1 MTRTLPTG
9 LAAALDD
16 KEVNLYYAVEFM
28 FTSAPIRLW
37 TGYGDKTIY
46 TKTYTGAGSLLSVS
60 GLEEVADLSAK
71 NINISLSAIDSSIV
85 SLALQEP
92 YQNRECTVYL
102 GVNDLN
108 PLQVFTGYMNT
119 MQINDEGETS
129 SINLTVESKL
139 VRLER
144 ASNWRYTN
152 ENHKSRYP
160 NDTFFSYVAD
170 LQDKQVVWG
179 REKA

>member
-9 LAAALDD
+9 MSSVLGDQELN
-16 KEVNLYYAVEFM
+16 VYYAVEFM

-46 TKTYTGAGSLLSVS
+46 TNTYTGAGDLLSIS

-71 NINISLSAIDSSIV
+71 SITIELSAIASNVV

-102 GVNDLN
+102 GINDLA
-108 PLQVFTGYMNT
+108 PLEIFSGYMNT
-119 MQINDEGETS
+119 MSITDEGEAS
-129 SINLTVESKL
+129 SIQLTVDSKL

-152 ENHKSRYP
+152 ENHQARYP
-160 NDTFFSYVAD
+160 NDTFFSYVTD

-179 REKA
+179 RERV

>member
-9 LAAALDD
+9 MSSVLGDGELNA
-16 KEVNLYYAVEFM
+16 YYAVEFN
-28 FTSAPIRLW
+28 FTSGPIRLW

-46 TKTYTGAGSLLSVS
+46 TNTYTGSGDLLSIS

-71 NINISLSAIDSSIV
+71 SITIGLSAISSSIV

-102 GVNDLN
+102 GINDLA
-108 PLQVFTGYMNT
+108 PLEIFSGYMNT
-119 MQINDEGETS
+119 MNITDEGETS
-129 SINLTVESKL
+129 SIQLTVDSKL

-152 ENHKSRYP
+152 ENHQARYDG
-160 NDTFFSYVAD
+160 DTFFSYVTD

-179 REKA
+179 RESV

>member
-1 MTRTLPTG
+1 MARTLPTG
-9 LAAALDD
+9 LTSVLGD
-16 KEVNLYYAVEFM
+16 KELDVYYAVEFN
-28 FTSAPIRLW
+28 FTSSPIRIW

-46 TKTYTGAGSLLSVS
+46 TNTYTGSGDLLSIS

-71 NINISLSAIDSSIV
+71 SITIGLSAISSSIV

-102 GVNDLN
+102 GINDLA
-108 PLQVFTGYMNT
+108 PLEVFSGYMNT
-119 MQINDEGETS
+119 MNITDEGETS
-129 SINLTVESKL
+129 SIQLTVDSKL

-152 ENHKSRYP
+152 ENHKARYP
-160 NDTFFSYVAD
+160 NDTFFSYVTD

-179 REKA
+179 RESV

>member
-1 MTRTLPTG
+1 MARTLPTG
-9 LAAALDD
+9 LTSVLGD
-16 KEVNLYYAVEFM
+16 KELDVYYAVEFN
-28 FTSAPIRLW
+28 FTSSPIRIW

-46 TKTYTGAGSLLSVS
+46 TNTYTGSGDLMSIS

-71 NINISLSAIDSSIV
+71 SITIGLSAISSSIV

-102 GVNDLN
+102 GINDLA
-108 PLQVFTGYMNT
+108 PLEVFSGYMNT
-119 MQINDEGETS
+119 MNITDEGETS
-129 SINLTVESKL
+129 SIQLTVDSKL

-152 ENHKSRYP
+152 ENHKARYP
-160 NDTFFSYVAD
+160 NDTFFSYVTD

-179 REKA
+179 RESV

>member
-9 LAAALDD
+9 MSSVLGDGELN
-16 KEVNLYYAVEFM
+16 VYYAVEFN

-46 TKTYTGAGSLLSVS
+46 TNTYTGSGDLLSIS

-71 NINISLSAIDSSIV
+71 SITIGLSAISSSIV

-102 GVNDLN
+102 GINDLA
-108 PLQVFTGYMNT
+108 PLEVFSGYMNT
-119 MQINDEGETS
+119 MNITDEGETS
-129 SINLTVESKL
+129 SIQLTVDSKL

-152 ENHKSRYP
+152 ENHQSRYP
-160 NDTFFSYVAD
+160 NDTFFSYVTD

-179 REKA
+179 RESV

>member
-1 MTRTLPTG
+1 MSRTLPTG
-9 LAAALDD
+9 LSSVLGD
-16 KEVNLYYAVEFM
+16 KELDVYYAVEFN
-28 FTSAPIRLW
+28 FTSSPIRLW
-37 TGYGDKTIY
+37 TGHGDKTIY
-46 TKTYTGAGSLLSVS
+46 TNTYTGSGDLLSIS

-71 NINISLSAIDSSIV
+71 SITIGLSAISSSIV

-102 GVNDLN
+102 GINDLE
-108 PLQVFTGYMNT
+108 PLEIFSGYMNT
-119 MQINDEGETS
+119 MNITDEGETS
-129 SINLTVESKL
+129 SIQLTVDSKL

-152 ENHKSRYP
+152 ENHQARYP
-160 NDTFFSYVAD
+160 NDTFFSYVTD

-179 REKA
+179 RESV